1 MKRFIAML
9 AAAALYT
16 GAAFALEID
25 YYNKQWNEV
34 KAKAK
39 AEHKYI
45 FIDCYTDWCG
55 WCKVMDKETMID
67 PAIISTMNGK
77 FVAVK
82 MDMEH
87 GEGRKLSM
95 KYHVS
100 AFPTFMFFNPDGEF
114 VYQSMGYQKPD
125 KFKEELA
132 SALDK
137 KKQFSAPGF
146 TQNLDIKF
154 PDFYEKAY
162 AENGKRKFP
171 EQAEVNQFLDKQK
184 DLYSEVSWGVL
195 SRFATNDK
203 YTQQFFDNMPQYK
216 KLYGASSVEQKVNS
230 VINTRLTEA
239 TKAKDDAAFASVL
252 TLVDKYVK
260 EDAEAQKTSMR
271 IAYYKGTKDWNKFT
285 SAVGSYIATDKYENV
300 EYINSLCWGMYEN
313 CDDKAA
319 LGKACSWMS
328 KVVAKEPKYAYM
340 DTYAAVL
347 YKAGK
352 NKEAAE
358 WATKAIAAG
367 KNNSEDVAATE
378 ALLKK
383 INEGK

>member
-1 MKRFIAML
+1 
-9 AAAALYT
+9 
-16 GAAFALEID
+16 
-25 YYNKQWNEV
+25 
-34 KAKAK
+34 
-39 AEHKYI
+39 
-45 FIDCYTDWCG
+45 
-55 WCKVMDKETMID
+55 
-67 PAIISTMNGK
+67 MNSK

-146 TQNLDIKF
+146 TQNLDIEF

-184 DLYSEVSWGVL
+184 DLFNEVSWGVL
-195 SRFATNDK
+195 SRFAANDQ
-203 YTQQFFDNMPQYK
+203 YTQHFFNNMQQYT
-216 KLYGASSVEQKVNS
+216 KLYGAASVEQKVNS
-230 VINTRLTEA
+230 IINTRLSEA
-239 TKAKDDAAFASVL
+239 TKSKDDAAFASVL
-252 TLVDKYVK
+252 ALVDKYVK
-260 EDAEAQKTSMR
+260 ENAVAQKTSMR
-271 IAYYKGTKDWNKFT
+271 IAYYKGTKNWDKFT
-285 SAVGSYIATDKYENV
+285 AAVSDYIATDKYENV
-300 EYINSLCWGMYEN
+300 EYINSLCWGMYET

-319 LGKACSWMS
+319 LDKAGSWMG

-352 NKEAAE
+352 NKAAAD
-358 WATKAIAAG
+358 WATKAIAEG
-367 KNNSEDVAATE
+367 KKNSEDVAATE
-378 ALLKK
+378 ELLKK